1 MSTPARDPN
10 TAGTAALSPF
20 STPNHELR
28 APGPGEAH
36 SPFTPTAA
44 PGSQPAGSL
53 SDPEDGPDPTFN
65 FYIQGHRRRP
75 YDRQNRLGKL
85 ESEIRETKSQL
96 ETLRQEL
103 KHLQADVD
111 DLKETVYAAG
121 TSTAS
126 TSVPPSQPNSPTP
139 TATTPEASPAA
150 PTTESTE
157 TTGPSVATN
166 ATEPSESRPA
176 R

>member
-1 MSTPARDPN
+1 MSIPARDPN

-65 FYIQGHRRRP
+65 LYI
-75 YDRQNRLGKL
+75 
-85 ESEIRETKSQL
+85 
-96 ETLRQEL
+96 
-103 KHLQADVD
+103 
-111 DLKETVYAAG
+111 
-121 TSTAS
+121 
-126 TSVPPSQPNSPTP
+126 QPNSPTP